1 MKIKIPFIQKVIFI
15 KIKIFKFS
23 SRDETSHIIVKIS
36 TRQTELK
43 FHAEIKNLHTITP
56 FDKFIPNV
64 TIIDVP
70 HHFFVSELELI
81 YPVFVS
87 ESSIVTA
94 IHVFLQAT
102 AFLRLTLGLLSK
114 FMFSGVKFA

>member
-1 MKIKIPFIQKVIFI
+1 MEIKIQFIQKGILI

-43 FHAEIKNLHTITP
+43 FHAGMKNLHTISP
-56 FDKFIPNV
+56 FAKFIPNV
-64 TIIDVP
+64 TIIDIL
-70 HHFFVSELELI
+70 HHFFVSEPESI

-94 IHVFLQAT
+94 IHVFFTSNCIFEVNVRVA
-102 AFLRLTLGLLSK
+102 
-114 FMFSGVKFA
+114 

>member
-81 YPVFVS
+81 YPVLYQNQV
-87 ESSIVTA
+87 
-94 IHVFLQAT
+94 
-102 AFLRLTLGLLSK
+102 LSQPYT
-114 FMFSGVKFA
+114 FSYKQLHFWG